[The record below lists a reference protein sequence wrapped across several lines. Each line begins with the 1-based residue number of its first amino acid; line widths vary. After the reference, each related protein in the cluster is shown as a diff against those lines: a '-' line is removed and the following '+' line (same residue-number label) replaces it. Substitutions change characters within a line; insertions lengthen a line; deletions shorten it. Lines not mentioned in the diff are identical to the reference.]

1 MNKIVF
7 VFACLNLFLFTL
19 PLSAQNEEAR
29 PPKRFFGFRSLKDT
43 ATNEKKGTFILPLIY
58 YTPDIRWAGGVAGIY
73 YFKLPAKKASEKE
86 TRVSN
91 IQFLTD
97 YTQNK
102 QLDVWGQWNIFTRNE
117 DYLLKGEF
125 RYRDFPDRFYGIGNN
140 SNINQVEK
148 YEYSLLSF
156 KSLFLKQVKPALFL
170 GFDYHLEKQFGF
182 KYTPQASL
190 ESGQIAGSRGGVQ
203 SAVGL
208 VSLYD
213 NRDNVINAYKGN
225 LFELSSY
232 FYLPAIGSTYRFTY
246 INSLYQKYWQIKP
259 KHIIAL
265 QARGRYGFGEVPFL
279 DLSTLGNDDLLRGYP
294 KNRFRDINFIGSQ
307 LEYRFP
313 LFWRLGMVAFVGA
326 GDVYRNTSDLSFQN
340 IKYSLGT
347 GIRFAVNPAERL
359 NLRLD
364 YGLGKDGGFFYFIVG
379 ESF

>member
-1 MNKIVF
+1 
-7 VFACLNLFLFTL
+7 
-19 PLSAQNEEAR
+19 
-29 PPKRFFGFRSLKDT
+29 
-43 ATNEKKGTFILPLIY
+43 
-58 YTPDIRWAGGVAGIY
+58 
-73 YFKLPAKKASEKE
+73 
-86 TRVSN
+86 
-91 IQFLTD
+91 
-97 YTQNK
+97 
-102 QLDVWGQWNIFTRNE
+102 
-117 DYLLKGEF
+117 
-125 RYRDFPDRFYGIGNN
+125 
-140 SNINQVEK
+140 
-148 YEYSLLSF
+148 
-156 KSLFLKQVKPALFL
+156 
-170 GFDYHLEKQFGF
+170 
-182 KYTPQASL
+182 
-190 ESGQIAGSRGGVQ
+190 
-203 SAVGL
+203 
-208 VSLYD
+208 
-213 NRDNVINAYKGN
+213 
-225 LFELSSY
+225 
-232 FYLPAIGSTYRFTY
+232 
-246 INSLYQKYWQIKP
+246 LYQKYWQIKP